1 MADCSPISA
10 RIAALEAAIPKLQVY
25 LANLAQPGIR
35 LTAEQAAQR
44 TAYATRL
51 DAYQRE
57 LSAKRDAL
65 AVCQRA
71 LPSPIVP
78 PPPVGTCELDLL
90 TATASQIAAY
100 CRCTNPTGTAAQ
112 WADCTRA
119 TTDTQTLLRRAQD
132 VLGPLLPVV
141 GGVAGDVSAAVSGAL
156 GGIVA
161 ELADFLSGL
170 RLALAEID
178 AQAAEA
184 SAGPLDAIVNV
195 VIGGLND
202 LLGGA
207 GDTLAG
213 ANAAVFGSI
222 ESLLGGAAD
231 TLGGIVGSV
240 AAGVGD
246 VVGSAADTI
255 GSLVGAAVG
264 GIEDVVGTAAGVVSF
279 VGTGIVDSIADTL
292 RITNDLIGDAGDA
305 VRFVASGLADS
316 LARTADIIGDVV
328 GGAPAFIDQLL
339 TEVLPAIVESAG
351 GVAEGLA
358 ALLGDPVK
366 GIIGGFLHGEE
377 PDIVATVEGVYA
389 RMERNPELPAEV
401 RGILGMARRTDRPLP
416 AIIGVLI
423 IPLALSTIA
432 SAIFGPVAQLI
443 VQEENRAVRPTRL
456 SLGDA
461 VSAAQRELADA
472 GYVADIGAR
481 AGYPDADIALAVK
494 LGEQQPTLTDLVTMY
509 HREVI
514 SEGDLVA
521 RFRRLGYT
529 AADAAALAGIAPV
542 IPPLSDLVRFA
553 VREAFPGQTGFGG
566 ARGSGVPGGFVTAA
580 KHLGLSP
587 EFAQSYW
594 AAHWEL
600 PSVGQVFEM
609 YHRGIIDEAILRAY
623 LVEADVAPE
632 WRDRLT
638 AISFNPLTRVD
649 VRRMFATG
657 VIGAG
662 ELQQA
667 YEDIGYSPA
676 NAARLRDFTITLTS
690 GEDDEASKP
699 ERDLTKGDLVGA
711 YNDGILDRGRLL
723 SSLSDIGYD
732 SAEAELI
739 AARADMAAALA
750 RRREVKAAVVAGGKS
765 GALSIPEVE
774 AQLAAA
780 GFKAGEVTTVVNTIT
795 DARSAKTAFPSKADL
810 FAFSKA
816 ALIDE
821 AELSAALAELGYHE
835 PWLERYLAL
844 AKAKLLPQP
853 EA

>member
-1 MADCSPISA
+1 MADCSRYSD
-10 RIAALEAAIPKLQVY
+10 RLAALNAAIPKLQSY
-25 LANLAQPGIR
+25 IANLSALQPS
-35 LTAEQAAQR
+35 LTAEQRNQLVEY
-44 TAYATRL
+44 TSRL
-51 DAYQRE
+51 ANYQRE
-57 LSAKRDAL
+57 RTLVAADLGRCRVEPTPTPTLPPGPSACA
-65 AVCQRA
+65 
-71 LPSPIVP
+71 
-78 PPPVGTCELDLL
+78 LDLL
-90 TATASQIAAY
+90 TATAAQMGAY
-100 CRCTNPTGTAAQ
+100 CRCLTPGLAGSALTSCVANLQGLQRAA
-112 WADCTRA
+112 RGI
-119 TTDTQTLLRRAQD
+119 QD
-132 VLGPLLPVV
+132 VV
-141 GGVAGDVSAAVSGAL
+141 GDVLPDVQGIVGDVTGAISGQL
-156 GGIVA
+156 GGIVVEIA
-161 ELADFLSGL
+161 NFLSGL
-170 RLALAEID
+170 RAALSEID
-178 AQAAEA
+178 AQAARD
-184 SAGPLDAIVNV
+184 SQGPLDAIVNG
-195 VIGGLND
+195 VIGGLSD

-207 GDTLAG
+207 GDTLAN
-213 ANAAVFGSI
+213 ANEAVFGSI

-231 TLGGIVGSV
+231 TLGGIIGSV

-246 VVGSAADTI
+246 VVGSAASTV
-255 GSLVGAAVG
+255 GAVVGAAVG
-264 GIEDVVGTAAGVVSF
+264 GIEDVVGTAVDVVSF
-279 VGTGIVDSIADTL
+279 VGSGIVDSIADTL
-292 RITNDLIGDAGDA
+292 RITNDLIGASGDA
-305 VRFVASGLADS
+305 IRFVAGGLADS
-316 LARTADIIGDVV
+316 LARTADIIGDLV

-339 TEVLPAIVESAG
+339 TEVIPSIFEQAG
-351 GVAEGLA
+351 GAAEGLA
-358 ALLGDPVK
+358 SLLGDPVK

-377 PDIVATVEGVYA
+377 PDIVATVSGVYA
-389 RMERNPELPAEV
+389 RMERNPELPSEV

-432 SAIFGPVAQLI
+432 SAVFGPVAQLV

-494 LGEQQPTLTDLVTMY
+494 LGEQQPTLTDLTTMY

-514 SEGDLVA
+514 GEGDLVA

-529 AADAAALAGIAPV
+529 TADAAALAKIAPV

-553 VREAFPGQTGFGG
+553 VREAFPGQVGFGG

-609 YHRGIIDEAILRAY
+609 YHRGIIDAGILKAY

-649 VRRMFATG
+649 VRRMFAKG

-662 ELQQA
+662 DLGQA

-676 NAARLRDFTITLTS
+676 NAARLRDFTIALTN

-699 ERDLTKGDLVGA
+699 ERDLTRADLVGA

-723 SSLSDIGYD
+723 ADLSDMGYD
-732 SAEAELI
+732 AAEAELI

-750 RRREVKAAVVAGGKS
+750 RRREVKAAVIAGGKS

-780 GFKAGEVTTVVNTIT
+780 GFKAGEVSTVVDTIS

-816 ALIDE
+816 KLIDE
-821 AELSAALAELGYHE
+821 ATLSTALSELGYHE
-835 PWLERYLAL
+835 PWLGYYLAL
-844 AKAKLLPQP
+844 ARAKLLPSG